1 MTLAAELERTVK
13 PHGTAERA
21 TQEKRYLKSDYQHFG
36 VVVPVM
42 RRLVKPFG
50 TRIENHAQLK
60 ATIDALWAR
69 GVYEL
74 RFAATVLLAQRVEL
88 LAARDLP
95 WLQKLVREARTWA
108 LVDNLAPFVVGK
120 IAEGDALDRW
130 ATHDDFWVRRA
141 ALLALLLP
149 LRAGGGDWARFT
161 RYADS
166 MLEER
171 EFFIRKAI
179 GWILR
184 ETSRK
189 TPDRVY
195 AWLLPRAHRA
205 AGLTV
210 REATKYLTATQ
221 RAAIGARFTGRARG
235 AGSPPDPSPRA
246 RPDAVS
252 PAARSPDTRRRRH
265 RPADRV
271 PSGTRR
277 A

>member
-1 MTLAAELERTVK
+1 MTLAQELERTVK

-21 TQEKRYLKSDYQHFG
+21 TQEKRYLKSDLEHFG

-50 TRIENHAQLK
+50 KRIGDRAELI
-60 ATIDALWAR
+60 ATCDALWGR

-74 RFAATVLLAQRVEL
+74 RFAATLLLAQRVEL
-88 LAARDLP
+88 LTARDLP
-95 WLQKLVREARTWA
+95 WLQRLVREAKTWA

-120 IAEGDALDRW
+120 LASGDLDAW
-130 ATHDDFWVRRA
+130 AAHDDFWVRRA

-149 LRAGGGDWARFT
+149 LRAGAGDWERFT
-161 RYADS
+161 RYADA

-184 ETSRK
+184 EASRK

-210 REATKYLTATQ
+210 REATKYLTAKQ
-221 RAAIGARFTGRARG
+221 RAEISARASAAGPARGPSPRPRRGAGAAASRVPGTPPPPRRPGGRARPG
-235 AGSPPDPSPRA
+235 
-246 RPDAVS
+246 
-252 PAARSPDTRRRRH
+252 T
-265 RPADRV
+265 RPA
-271 PSGTRR
+271 
-277 A
+277 

>member
-1 MTLAAELERTVK
+1 MTIAAELERTVK
-13 PHGTAERA
+13 PHGTVERA
-21 TQEKRYLKSDYQHFG
+21 TQEKRYLKSDLEHFG

-50 TRIENHAQLK
+50 KRIEDRAELI
-60 ATIDALWAR
+60 ATVDALWAR

-74 RFAATVLLAQRVEL
+74 RFAATLLLAQRVEL
-88 LAARDLP
+88 LTPRDLP
-95 WLQKLVREARTWA
+95 WLQTLVREAKTWA

-120 IAEGDALDRW
+120 LAKAELDRW
-130 ATHDDFWVRRA
+130 ASHDDFWVRRA

-149 LRAGGGDWARFT
+149 LRAGGGDWERFT
-161 RYADS
+161 RYADA

-184 ETSRK
+184 EASRK
-189 TPDRVY
+189 TPDRVH

-210 REATKYLTATQ
+210 REATKYLTPKQ
-221 RAAIGARFTGRARG
+221 RAEITARARAAGPARGPSPRSRRG
-235 AGSPPDPSPRA
+235 AGGAASRSPGTPSPPRRAGGRA
-246 RPDAVS
+246 RPD
-252 PAARSPDTRRRRH
+252 
-265 RPADRV
+265 
-271 PSGTRR
+271 TRR

>member
-13 PHGTAERA
+13 PHGTVERA
-21 TQEKRYLKSDYQHFG
+21 TQEKRYLKSELAHFG

-50 TRIENHAQLK
+50 KRIEDRAELI
-60 ATIDALWAR
+60 ATVDALWTR

-74 RFAATVLLAQRVEL
+74 RFAATLLLAQRVAL
-88 LAARDLP
+88 LTPRDLP
-95 WLQKLVREARTWA
+95 WLQKLVREAKTWA
-108 LVDNLAPFVVGK
+108 LVDNLGPFVVGK
-120 IAEGDALDRW
+120 LAKAELDRW

-149 LRAGGGDWARFT
+149 LRAGGGDAEIWARFT
-161 RYADS
+161 RYAEA

-184 ETSRK
+184 EASRK
-189 TPDRVY
+189 TPERVY
-195 AWLLPRAHRA
+195 TWLLPRAHRA

-210 REATKYLTATQ
+210 REATKYLTAKQ
-221 RAAIGARFTGRARG
+221 RAEITERARAAGPARGPSPRSRRG
-235 AGSPPDPSPRA
+235 AGEAAPRSPGTTSPPR
-246 RPDAVS
+246 RPDGRG
-252 PAARSPDTRRRRH
+252 RS
-265 RPADRV
+265 
-271 PSGTRR
+271 GMRR

>member
-13 PHGTAERA
+13 PHGTVERA
-21 TQEKRYLKSDYQHFG
+21 TQEKRYLKSDMEHFG

-50 TRIENHAQLK
+50 KRIADRAELI
-60 ATIDALWAR
+60 ATVDVLWAR

-74 RFAATVLLAQRVEL
+74 RFAATLLLAQRVDL
-88 LAARDLP
+88 LTPRDLP
-95 WLQKLVREARTWA
+95 WLQKLVREAKTWA

-120 IAEGDALDRW
+120 LATTELDRW
-130 ATHDDFWVRRA
+130 ASHDDFWVRRA

-149 LRAGGGDWARFT
+149 LRAGRADPEIWDRFT
-161 RYADS
+161 RYADG

-184 ETSRK
+184 EASRK
-189 TPDRVY
+189 TPDRVH

-205 AGLTV
+205 AALTV
-210 REATKYLTATQ
+210 REATKYLTAKQ
-221 RAAIGARFTGRARG
+221 RAAITERARAAGPARGPSPRSRRG
-235 AGSPPDPSPRA
+235 AGGAAARSPGTPSPPRRPGGRA
-246 RPDAVS
+246 RPD
-252 PAARSPDTRRRRH
+252 
-265 RPADRV
+265 
-271 PSGTRR
+271 TRR

>member
-1 MTLAAELERTVK
+1 MTLAAELERAVK
-13 PHGTAERA
+13 PHGTAARA
-21 TQEKRYLKSDYQHFG
+21 TQEKRYLKSDLEHFG

-42 RRLVKPFG
+42 RRLAKPFG
-50 TRIENHAQLK
+50 ARIADRAELRG
-60 ATIDALWAR
+60 TVDALWAR

-74 RFAATVLLAQRVEL
+74 RFAATLLLAQRVEL
-88 LAARDLP
+88 LTSRDLP
-95 WLQKLVREARTWA
+95 WLQALVREARTWA

-120 IAEGDALDRW
+120 LARGDELDRW
-130 ATHDDFWVRRA
+130 AAHEDFWVRRA

-149 LRAGGGDWARFT
+149 LRAGGGDWDRFT
-161 RYADS
+161 RYADA

-184 ETSRK
+184 ETSRR
-189 TPDRVY
+189 TPDRVH

-210 REATKYLTATQ
+210 REATKYLTAQQ
-221 RAAIGARFTGRARG
+221 RAEITERARAAGPARGPSPRSRRG
-235 AGSPPDPSPRA
+235 AGEA
-246 RPDAVS
+246 
-252 PAARSPDTRRRRH
+252 AARSPGMPRRPRRPDG
-265 RPADRV
+265 RAR
-271 PSGTRR
+271 SGTRR